1 VRRFTSEMAKRFEE
15 FDWSRTSIGAVKC
28 WPVTWRNVVDLMLV
42 SSFPSAVGLGPDLIY
57 FYNDAFISLG
67 GPARH
72 PSALGR
78 PVREV
83 WREIWEPVL
92 EPRFSETLSTG
103 RPTGEADLLMP
114 LVRSGYLE
122 ETYLTFSFAA
132 LADDQG
138 NPSGIFCTATE
149 NTEQVIARRQLDC
162 LRRLANHCAFAES
175 PQIACQL
182 AAEALEGQHRDVPFA
197 LFYLLDSSG
206 SRVES
211 VASTGLNG
219 IPASVPG
226 PGSLGQ
232 KTDPW
237 RLITVASSGTPLLIE
252 GVPDI
257 LGPTLGSME
266 VMPQQAL
273 ATPLAH
279 AGTNAPKCVLITG
292 LNPMR
297 PVEESRRFF
306 EIVAGQVET
315 AISSARIR
323 ESTER
328 RASELAALDRAKTVF
343 FSDISHE
350 LRTPL
355 TLLIEPLRQVLDCA
369 QLAPGDRELLLTAR
383 RASGRLLKLV
393 NSLLEFSRIEGGRID
408 ACYVPT
414 NLGLFTADLA
424 SMFRSA
430 FERAGIRFVIECESV
445 PELAY
450 IDRDM
455 WEKIILNLLSNALK
469 FTITGQVGIRV
480 RTVGESFE
488 LEVTDTGCGI
498 KPADLPRIFNRFA
511 AIEAPRTRT
520 VERTGIGL
528 SLVKERVKLHGGTI
542 EPQSTLGVGTTMTV
556 RIPRGRA
563 HLAAERVF
571 AEGSAPPPDGIAESY
586 LEEAL
591 GWIADD
597 SGATA
602 VHTSADASRDPS
614 QGRILI
620 VDDSAEMRRFLLRLL
635 QDRWHVETASDGAA
649 ALAQIRQQPPDLIIA
664 DIMMPEMDGLELL
677 RTLRGEDSTAQ
688 IPVLLLSARAGE
700 EASAGG
706 LRAGADDYLVKPFS
720 RHELIAR
727 VESRLATARQHAA
740 ERRARTEAEQT
751 IKAREEFF
759 AALAHE
765 LRGPAACLFTWIAR
779 LRDTEL
785 DGADAD
791 ALDVLET
798 AAHSVRRLA
807 EDLLDVARGT
817 SGHMRVQRER
827 YASIAPLIAGVIE
840 AYEPAASQKGITIL
854 SDLNKRS
861 GPVEVDADR
870 IQQIVS
876 NLLSN
881 AIRFTPAGGRIEVHC
896 GRHGDGVKLV
906 VRDSGKGIA
915 AEALPHV
922 FERYWQ
928 AAPALHGDS
937 GLGLGLSI
945 CRLLI
950 ELHGGQIKAMS
961 EGEDCGATIIVWL
974 PLAAKDAE
982 KRSKPRSSPVNA
994 RVRHAAVMA
1003 ARLAGGTKSTKR
1015 QPGTTLDR

>member
-1 VRRFTSEMAKRFEE
+1 
-15 FDWSRTSIGAVKC
+15 
-28 WPVTWRNVVDLMLV
+28 
-42 SSFPSAVGLGPDLIY
+42 
-57 FYNDAFISLG
+57 
-67 GPARH
+67 
-72 PSALGR
+72 
-78 PVREV
+78 
-83 WREIWEPVL
+83 
-92 EPRFSETLSTG
+92 
-103 RPTGEADLLMP
+103 MP

-175 PQIACQL
+175 PRIACQL
-182 AAEALEGQHRDVPFA
+182 AAEALESQRRDVPFA
-197 LFYLLDSSG
+197 LLYLLDSSG
-206 SRVES
+206 SRIES
-211 VASTGLNG
+211 VASTRLNSV
-219 IPASVPG
+219 PPSVPG
-226 PGSLGQ
+226 PGTLGQ

-237 RLITVASSGTPLLIE
+237 RLITAISSGIPLLIE
-252 GVPDI
+252 DVPDI
-257 LGPTLGSME
+257 LGPALRSLE
-266 VMPQQAL
+266 VLPQRAL

-279 AGTNAPKCVLITG
+279 AGTDAPKCVLVTG

-306 EIVAGQVET
+306 EIVAAQVET

-323 ESTER
+323 ESAER

-343 FSDISHE
+343 FSNVSHE

-355 TLLIEPLRQVLDCA
+355 TLLIEPLRQVLDYA
-369 QLAPGDRELLLTAR
+369 QLDPGDRQLLLTAR
-383 RASGRLLKLV
+383 RAGARLLKLV

-408 ACYVPT
+408 TYYVPT

-430 FERAGIRFVIECESV
+430 FERAGIRFLVDCEPL

-455 WEKIILNLLSNALK
+455 WEKIVLNLLSNALK
-469 FTITGQVGIRV
+469 FTITGQVTIRV
-480 RTVGESFE
+480 RPVEEHFE

-498 KPADLPRIFNRFA
+498 TAEDLPRVFDRFA
-511 AIEAPRTRT
+511 TIEAPRART

-542 EPQSTLGVGTTMTV
+542 QVQSDLGVGTKMTV

-563 HLAAERVF
+563 HLAAERVLPESSSPPS
-571 AEGSAPPPDGIAESY
+571 EGVAQSF

-591 GWIADD
+591 GWIAEAA
-597 SGATA
+597 GATA
-602 VHTSADASRDPS
+602 VDPSAEASRDPRVE
-614 QGRILI
+614 RILV
-620 VDDSAEMRRFLLRLL
+620 VDDNAEMRRYLLRLL
-635 QDRWHVETASDGAA
+635 QDHWQVETASDGAA
-649 ALAQIRQQPPDLIIA
+649 ALAQIRDRPPHLVIA
-664 DIMMPEMDGLELL
+664 DIMMPQLDGLELL
-677 RTLRGEDSTAQ
+677 RTLRKEDSTAH

-706 LRAGADDYLVKPFS
+706 LRAGADDYMVKPFS

-740 ERRARTEAEQT
+740 ERRARTQAEHT
-751 IKAREEFF
+751 IRAREEFF

-765 LRGPAACLFTWIAR
+765 LRSPAACLFTWIGR
-779 LRDTEL
+779 LRDEEL
-785 DGADAD
+785 DGADD
-791 ALDVLET
+791 SGALDVLET

-807 EDLLDVARGT
+807 EDLLDVARGS
-817 SGHMRVQRER
+817 SGHMRVDRQP
-827 YASIAPLIAGVIE
+827 YASIAPLIAGVIG
-840 AYEPAASQKGITIL
+840 AYEPAAYQKNITIY
-854 SDLNKRS
+854 SHLNKRS
-861 GPVEVDADR
+861 GPAEVDADR

-896 GRHGDGVKLV
+896 RCIEDSIELL
-906 VRDSGKGIA
+906 VRDSGKGIPA
-915 AEALPHV
+915 DALPHV

-928 AAPALHGDS
+928 GAPALDGDG

-945 CRLLI
+945 CRMLV
-950 ELHGGQIKAMS
+950 ELHGGRINAMS
-961 EGEDCGATIIVWL
+961 DGPGRGTTLVVRL
-974 PLAAKDAE
+974 PLATDIPGKRTKHDESSLHTRIRDAAF
-982 KRSKPRSSPVNA
+982 SA
-994 RVRHAAVMA
+994 T
-1003 ARLAGGTKSTKR
+1003 RLAGQQVGRPSTT
-1015 QPGTTLDR
+1015 GSS